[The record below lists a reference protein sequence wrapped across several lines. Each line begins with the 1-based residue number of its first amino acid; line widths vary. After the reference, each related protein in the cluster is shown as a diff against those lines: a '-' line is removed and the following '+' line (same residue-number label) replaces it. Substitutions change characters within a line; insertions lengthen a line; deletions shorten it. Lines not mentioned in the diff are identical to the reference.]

1 MEKRELSTLQG
12 TLMSGNTPVALIE
25 SGEISKVIEPSL
37 IPLHFLF
44 AEDPSLK
51 SWLRQRSLDTS
62 RTNSRFVLREL
73 DSDKADI
80 TQIVLSVNA
89 ATITDNFW
97 IRENGS
103 EKTYEQTR
111 FHQDHLAKVALLGS
125 SAGIVVPPDHR
136 SPELTNIGTFEKCWH
151 LENDQWWLYKRG
163 DPENTFSELAVQSI
177 GRYLN
182 LNMAVYEYVSREE
195 IGNIF
200 DCRAPA
206 SISTVKALDFT
217 GGILNFEPA
226 ADLGCK
232 KNDAVKNYQILKKLS
247 PAAAQ
252 EYEKM
257 VLLDA
262 LTYNIDRHLY
272 NFGVLRDQATGQVIS
287 LAPAYDHNLS
297 LSMALMDYKQIM
309 ADNPDLLF
317 MNWRN
322 LVDSQLL
329 TMEPIKLPPINRL
342 TMQALL
348 EDINV
353 PGFPDED
360 KETVIEI
367 LSFRGEKIQE
377 RVRQLNLFVTRQRQ
391 NDLER

>member
-136 SPELTNIGTFEKCWH
+136 SPEVTNIGTFEKCWH

-206 SISTVKALDFT
+206 SISTVKTLDFT

>member
-1 MEKRELSTLQG
+1 MKKRDLSTLQG

-25 SGEISKVIEPSL
+25 NGEISKVIEPSL

-97 IRENGS
+97 IKENGS

-125 SAGIVVPPDHR
+125 SAGIVVPPDHH
-136 SPELTNIGTFEKCWH
+136 SPELTNTGTFEKCWH
-151 LENDQWWLYKRG
+151 LENGQWWLYKKG
-163 DPENTFSELAVQSI
+163 NPEHTFSELAAQSI

-182 LNMAVYEYVSREE
+182 INMAIYQYVSRNE

-206 SISTVKALDFT
+206 SLSVVKTLDFT
-217 GGILNFEPA
+217 GGVFNFEPA
-226 ADLGCK
+226 ADLGCSRD
-232 KNDAVKNYQILKKLS
+232 DAVKNYQILKRLS

-252 EYEKM
+252 EYKKM
-257 VLLDA
+257 VLLDT
-262 LTYNIDRHLY
+262 LTYNIDRHLF
-272 NFGVLRDQATGQVIS
+272 NFGVLRDQTTGQVVS
-287 LAPAYDHNLS
+287 LAPIFDHNLS
-297 LSMALMDYKQIM
+297 LSVALMDYEHIM
-309 ADNPDLLF
+309 ADNPDSLF

-329 TMEPIKLPPINRL
+329 TMEPIKLPPINHL
-342 TMQALL
+342 TIQALL
-348 EDINV
+348 EEINV
-353 PGFPDED
+353 SGFPDED

>member
-206 SISTVKALDFT
+206 SISTVKTLDFT

-391 NDLER
+391 NDFER

>member
-1 MEKRELSTLQG
+1 MKKRDLSTLQG

-25 SGEISKVIEPSL
+25 NGEISKVIEPSL

-97 IRENGS
+97 IKENGS

-125 SAGIVVPPDHR
+125 SAGIVVPPDHH
-136 SPELTNIGTFEKCWH
+136 SPELTNTGTFEKCWH
-151 LENDQWWLYKRG
+151 LENGQWWLYKKG
-163 DPENTFSELAVQSI
+163 NPEHTFSELAAQSI

-182 LNMAVYEYVSREE
+182 INMAIYQYVSRNE

-206 SISTVKALDFT
+206 SLSVVKTLDFT
-217 GGILNFEPA
+217 GGVFNFEPA
-226 ADLGCK
+226 ADLGCSRD
-232 KNDAVKNYQILKKLS
+232 DAVKNYQILKRLS

-252 EYEKM
+252 EYKKM
-257 VLLDA
+257 VLLDT
-262 LTYNIDRHLY
+262 LTYNIDRHLF
-272 NFGVLRDQATGQVIS
+272 NFGVLRDQTTGQVVS
-287 LAPAYDHNLS
+287 LAPNFDHNLS
-297 LSMALMDYKQIM
+297 LSVALMDYEHIM
-309 ADNPDLLF
+309 ADNPDRLF

-329 TMEPIKLPPINRL
+329 TMEPIKLPPINHL
-342 TMQALL
+342 TIQALL
-348 EDINV
+348 EEINV

>member
-1 MEKRELSTLQG
+1 MKKRDLSTLQG

-25 SGEISKVIEPSL
+25 NGEISKVIEPSL

-97 IRENGS
+97 IKENGS

-125 SAGIVVPPDHR
+125 SAGIVVPPDHH
-136 SPELTNIGTFEKCWH
+136 SPELTNTGTFEKCWH
-151 LENDQWWLYKRG
+151 LENGQWWLYKKG
-163 DPENTFSELAVQSI
+163 NPEHTFSELAAQSI

-182 LNMAVYEYVSREE
+182 INMAIYQYVSRNE

-206 SISTVKALDFT
+206 SLSVVKTLDFT
-217 GGILNFEPA
+217 GGVFNFEPA
-226 ADLGCK
+226 ADLGCSRD
-232 KNDAVKNYQILKKLS
+232 DAVKNYQILKRLS

-252 EYEKM
+252 EYKKM
-257 VLLDA
+257 VLLDT
-262 LTYNIDRHLY
+262 LTYNIDRHLF
-272 NFGVLRDQATGQVIS
+272 NFGVLRDQTTGQVVS
-287 LAPAYDHNLS
+287 LAPIFDHNLS
-297 LSMALMDYKQIM
+297 LSVALMDYEHIM
-309 ADNPDLLF
+309 ADNPDRLF

-329 TMEPIKLPPINRL
+329 TIEPIKLPPINHL
-342 TMQALL
+342 TIQALL
-348 EDINV
+348 EEINV

>member
-206 SISTVKALDFT
+206 SISTVKTLDFT

-309 ADNPDLLF
+309 ADNTDLLF
-317 MNWRN
+317 MHWRN

-329 TMEPIKLPPINRL
+329 TLEPLKLPPINRL

>member
-1 MEKRELSTLQG
+1 MKKRDLSTLQG

-25 SGEISKVIEPSL
+25 NGEISKVIEPSL

-97 IRENGS
+97 IKENGS
-103 EKTYEQTR
+103 KKTYEQTR

-125 SAGIVVPPDHR
+125 SAGIVVPPDHH
-136 SPELTNIGTFEKCWH
+136 SPELTNTGTFEKCWH
-151 LENDQWWLYKRG
+151 LENGQWWLYKKG
-163 DPENTFSELAVQSI
+163 NPEHTFSELAAQSI

-182 LNMAVYEYVSREE
+182 INMAIYQYVSRNE

-206 SISTVKALDFT
+206 SLSVVKTLDFT
-217 GGILNFEPA
+217 GGVFNFEPA
-226 ADLGCK
+226 ADLGCSRD
-232 KNDAVKNYQILKKLS
+232 DAVKNYQILKRLS

-252 EYEKM
+252 EYKKM
-257 VLLDA
+257 VLLDT
-262 LTYNIDRHLY
+262 LTYNIDRHLF
-272 NFGVLRDQATGQVIS
+272 NFGVLRDQTTGQVVS
-287 LAPAYDHNLS
+287 LAPIFDHNLS
-297 LSMALMDYKQIM
+297 LSVALMDYEHIM
-309 ADNPDLLF
+309 ADNPDRLF

-329 TMEPIKLPPINRL
+329 TMEPIKLPPINHL
-342 TMQALL
+342 TIQALL
-348 EDINV
+348 EEINV

>member
-37 IPLHFLF
+37 IPLNFLF

-206 SISTVKALDFT
+206 SISTVKTFDFT

-247 PAAAQ
+247 PTAAQ

>member
-1 MEKRELSTLQG
+1 MKKRDLSTLQG

-25 SGEISKVIEPSL
+25 NGEISKVIEPSL

-97 IRENGS
+97 IKENGS

-125 SAGIVVPPDHR
+125 SAGIVVPPDHH
-136 SPELTNIGTFEKCWH
+136 SPELTNTGTFEKCWH
-151 LENDQWWLYKRG
+151 LENGQWWLYKKG
-163 DPENTFSELAVQSI
+163 NPEHTFSELAAQSI

-182 LNMAVYEYVSREE
+182 INMAIYQYVSRNE

-206 SISTVKALDFT
+206 SLSVVKTLDFT
-217 GGILNFEPA
+217 GGVFNFEPA
-226 ADLGCK
+226 ADLGCSRD
-232 KNDAVKNYQILKKLS
+232 DAVKNYQILKRLS

-252 EYEKM
+252 EYKKM
-257 VLLDA
+257 VLLDT
-262 LTYNIDRHLY
+262 LTYNIDRHLF
-272 NFGVLRDQATGQVIS
+272 NFGVLRDQTTGQVVS
-287 LAPAYDHNLS
+287 LAPIFDHNLS
-297 LSMALMDYKQIM
+297 LSVALMDYEHIM
-309 ADNPDLLF
+309 ADNPDRLF

-329 TMEPIKLPPINRL
+329 TMEPIKLHPINHL
-342 TMQALL
+342 TIQALL
-348 EDINV
+348 EEINV

>member
-1 MEKRELSTLQG
+1 MKKRDLSTLQG

-25 SGEISKVIEPSL
+25 NGEISKVIEPSL

-97 IRENGS
+97 IKENGS

-125 SAGIVVPPDHR
+125 SAGIVVPPDHH
-136 SPELTNIGTFEKCWH
+136 SPELTNTGTFEKCWH
-151 LENDQWWLYKRG
+151 LENGQWWLYKKG
-163 DPENTFSELAVQSI
+163 NPEHTFSELAAQSS

-182 LNMAVYEYVSREE
+182 INMAIYQYVSRNE

-206 SISTVKALDFT
+206 SLSVVKTLDFT
-217 GGILNFEPA
+217 GGVFNFEPA
-226 ADLGCK
+226 ADLGCSRD
-232 KNDAVKNYQILKKLS
+232 DAVKNYQILKRLS

-252 EYEKM
+252 EYKKM
-257 VLLDA
+257 VLLDT
-262 LTYNIDRHLY
+262 LTYNIDRHLF
-272 NFGVLRDQATGQVIS
+272 NFGVLRDQTTGQVVS
-287 LAPAYDHNLS
+287 LAPIFDHNLS
-297 LSMALMDYKQIM
+297 LSVALMDYEHIM
-309 ADNPDLLF
+309 ADNPDRLF

-329 TMEPIKLPPINRL
+329 TMEPIKLPPINHL
-342 TMQALL
+342 TIQALL
-348 EDINV
+348 EEINV

>member
-89 ATITDNFW
+89 ATVTDNFW

-206 SISTVKALDFT
+206 SISTVKTLDFT

-322 LVDSQLL
+322 LIDSQLL